1 LHTVVFGVNLP
12 KGYIKQAKVL
22 KGGYQFSLRVAVPK
36 WFFEDSYFKKQ
47 RGYEDD
53 RRHLGVQAHCRQVIQ
68 PVCQGYNA
76 LETLTSRSREVMKMT
91 EGILECKPI
100 AGKSSSLFVRGS
112 MPLKLGS

>member
-68 PVCQGYNA
+68 PVCQGFNA
-76 LETLTSRSREVMKMT
+76 LETWILGNLQVINPPFQCV
-91 EGILECKPI
+91 EGDYCPHQGNWATTGMQRVDGDK
-100 AGKSSSLFVRGS
+100 
-112 MPLKLGS
+112 